1 MRGSLAEVTTR
12 NLIFSVYLPGLSL
25 AFCRGLLLPVLPI
38 YVRSFDASYSLVGVV
53 LAAESLGTLLSDVP
67 AGILLRKL
75 GHKPVML
82 LGLGLAVLGTSAL
95 AFAGNLQQVFL
106 FHLLS
111 GVGAALWH
119 TSRHAYLAEVVP
131 VGQRGRAN
139 SSMGGMGRMGGFF
152 GPAVGGVVA
161 SSFGLRAPFL
171 LFGAVGAVALAAVAL
186 WVTRG
191 GATGSHRPSPALGTL
206 LTDHSRELATA
217 GTGQVFA
224 QLIRTARG
232 VIIPLYAADVIGLD
246 LKSVGLIMSLAALLD
261 MSLFYPAGMLM
272 DRWGR
277 KFATVPCF
285 LIQGAGMA
293 LIPLSTGFGS
303 LLVAALVI
311 GLGNGI
317 GAGTMMTLGADLAP
331 ANARGEFLGVWRFI
345 GDGGHAGGSL
355 VVGSVGDLLGIA
367 STPFVIAGVGVLAAS
382 ILGLLVPETL
392 VKRESTVS
400 RSKRT

>member
-400 RSKRT
+400 RIKRT